1 MLTPSPQPPAV
12 AGSGRLMGYRRASGR
27 VGIRNHVL
35 VLGINGLAVRVAERI
50 AAAVCGCICV
60 ATTAGRGHVEPDL
73 ACQLDQLAGLG
84 RNPNVAAVLVVGVD
98 AKTTALIAHRIAE
111 TGKPVETVT
120 FAETGEDRLAVLDN
134 GIRKAATLVQQ
145 ASLQR
150 REEFD
155 VAELIVGIECGHSDA
170 TSGLV
175 SNPVVGKVVDRLVDR
190 GATVIL
196 GETVEWLGAEHRLA
210 SRART
215 PVVGEAIMNAV
226 RQREAMVAASGQS
239 LTWNNPGEENIQG
252 GLSTIEEKAL
262 GAVIKSGSRIIDGV
276 LEIAEAPRKPGLYLM
291 DGPSFSP
298 ESLTGFAAAGAQL
311 MLFTTGPGNSFVNAL
326 APTIK
331 ITAQA
336 ETAQRLIHQIDFD
349 ASAVLSRGESLEAEG
364 ERLMAKIVDV
374 ACGTLTWGEV
384 LGEGL
389 EVLTRIR
396 GSL

>member
-1 MLTPSPQPPAV
+1 
-12 AGSGRLMGYRRASGR
+12 MGYRRANGR

-35 VLGINGLAVRVAERI
+35 VLGINGLAARSAERI
-50 AAAVCGCICV
+50 AGAVRGCICV
-60 ATTAGRGHVEPDL
+60 ATPAGRGHVEPDL
-73 ACQLDQLAGLG
+73 TCQIDQLVGLG

-98 AKTTALIAHRIAE
+98 AKTAELIAHRIGEA
-111 TGKPVETVT
+111 GKPVETVT
-120 FAETGEDRLAVLDN
+120 FAETGEDMLAVLDK
-134 GIRKAATLVQQ
+134 GIRKVALLIQQ
-145 ASLQR
+145 ASLER
-150 REEFD
+150 REAFGI
-155 VAELIVGIECGHSDA
+155 AELVVGIECGHSDA
-170 TSGLV
+170 TSGIV
-175 SNPVVGKVVDRLVDR
+175 SNPVVGKAVDRLVDC

-210 SRART
+210 TRART
-215 PVVGEAIMNAV
+215 PAVGEAIMNAV
-226 RQREAMVAASGQS
+226 RQREAMVAASGHS

-262 GAVIKSGSRIIDGV
+262 GAVIKSGSRAIDGV
-276 LEIAEAPRKPGLYLM
+276 LAIAEVPRSPGLYLM

-298 ESLTGFAAAGAQL
+298 ESLTGFAASGAQI
-311 MLFTTGPGNSFVNAL
+311 MLFTTGPGNSFVNMI

-331 ITAQA
+331 ITAQP

-364 ERLMAKIVDV
+364 ERLMEKIGDV